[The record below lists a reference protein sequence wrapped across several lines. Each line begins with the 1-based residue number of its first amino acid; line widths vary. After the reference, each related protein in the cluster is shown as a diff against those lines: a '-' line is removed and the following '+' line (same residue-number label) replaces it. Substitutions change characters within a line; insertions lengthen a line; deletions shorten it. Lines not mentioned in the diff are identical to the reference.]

1 MWHWERYT
9 DVSTA
14 PCLSRAVAIKTISP
28 ELLADTELR
37 RRFFYE
43 AKAAAALSHPNHFAH
58 AYQIDEAY
66 RHSFYCDGVRRRAF
80 LAHSHSFLGRWHS
93 KRSHQL

>member
-1 MWHWERYT
+1 MAWEWYT
-9 DVSTA
+9 DVSIA
-14 PCLSRAVAIKTISP
+14 PSLSRAVAIKTISP

-43 AKAAAALSHPNHFAH
+43 AKAAAALSHPNGRPYLANRRSR
-58 AYQIDEAY
+58 

-80 LAHSHSFLGRWHS
+80 LAHSHLVRGRWRYP
-93 KRSHQL
+93 RSHQL